1 MHYIKMYPL
10 NPQTLIRGHPFTK
23 LKNSLFNIVMKRTI
37 LNLFKNKIN
46 NVRSVGITSYDY
58 PTSRIINNCNI
69 DFIIVGDTVGSTVH
83 GIKNLNEVSMDMMLT
98 HCRAV
103 KKGSQNQFLVGDMP
117 YMSYQPSNELA
128 IENAGKFIQA
138 GMDAIKLEGYFPDRI
153 KSIVDSGTIVMSHL
167 GLTPQTQAKL
177 GGYRIQAKTEE
188 EVEKLVTQARD
199 IESNGASLLLLEAVP
214 KEVSKI
220 VGNELK
226 IPVYGIGAGS
236 CVDGQLVIVHDILG
250 LFWDFKPK
258 FIKQY
263 INGEQMF
270 HNAINE
276 YANEVHLKKFPDDEH
291 SYKMK
296 EEELEKLLGMSG
308 SSWKYD

>member
-1 MHYIKMYPL
+1 
-10 NPQTLIRGHPFTK
+10 
-23 LKNSLFNIVMKRTI
+23 MKRTI

-46 NVRSVGITSYDY
+46 KVRSVGITSYDY
-58 PTSRIINNCNI
+58 PTSRIINNCNV
-69 DFIIVGDTVGSTVH
+69 DFIVVGDTAGSTVH
-83 GIKNLNEVSMDMMLT
+83 GIKNLNEVSMSMMLT
-98 HCRAV
+98 HCEAV
-103 KKGSQNQFLVGDMP
+103 KRGSQNQFLVGDMP
-117 YMSYQPSNELA
+117 YMSYQPSNEIA
-128 IENAGKFIQA
+128 IKNAGEFVKV
-138 GMDAIKLEGYFPDRI
+138 GMDAVKVEGYFPDRI
-153 KSIVDSGTIVMSHL
+153 KSIVDSGTVVMGHL

-177 GGYRIQAKTEE
+177 GGYRIQAKTIDEVDKLVSQAK
-188 EVEKLVTQARD
+188 EVEN
-199 IESNGASLLLLEAVP
+199 NGASLLLLEAVP

-220 VGNELK
+220 VRDELK
-226 IPVYGIGAGS
+226 IPVYGIGAGPH
-236 CVDGQLVIVHDILG
+236 VDGQLVISHDILG

-263 INGEQMF
+263 INGEQTF

-276 YANEVHLKKFPDDEH
+276 YANEVHTDNFPDDEH

>member
-1 MHYIKMYPL
+1 
-10 NPQTLIRGHPFTK
+10 
-23 LKNSLFNIVMKRTI
+23 MKRTI
-37 LNLFKNKIN
+37 LNLFRNKLN
-46 NVRSVGITSYDY
+46 KVRSVGITSYDY
-58 PTSRIINNCNI
+58 PTSRIINNCNV
-69 DFIIVGDTVGSTVH
+69 DFIVVGDTAGSTVH
-83 GIKNLNEVSMDMMLT
+83 GIKNLNEVPMSMMLT
-98 HCRAV
+98 HCQAV
-103 KKGSQNQFLVGDMP
+103 KRGSQNQFLIGDMP
-117 YMSYQPSNELA
+117 YMSYQPSNEVA
-128 IENAGKFIQA
+128 IKNAGEFVKV
-138 GMDAIKLEGYFPDRI
+138 GMDAVKVEGYFPDRI
-153 KSIVDSGTIVMSHL
+153 KSIVDSGTVVMGHL

-177 GGYRIQAKTEE
+177 GGYRIQAKTHD
-188 EVEKLVTQARD
+188 EVDKLVRQARD
-199 IESNGASLLLLEAVP
+199 VENSGASLLLLEAVP

-220 VGNELK
+220 VRDELK
-226 IPVYGIGAGS
+226 IPVYGIGAGP
-236 CVDGQLVIVHDILG
+236 CVDGQLVISHDILG

-276 YANEVHLKKFPDDEH
+276 YANEVHTDKFPDDEH